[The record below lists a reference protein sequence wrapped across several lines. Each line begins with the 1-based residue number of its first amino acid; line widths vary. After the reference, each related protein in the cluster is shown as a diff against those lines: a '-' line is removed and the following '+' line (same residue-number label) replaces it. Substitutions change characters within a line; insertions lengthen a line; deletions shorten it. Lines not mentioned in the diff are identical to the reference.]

1 MSDKI
6 VGRASF
12 VKTIVESVSARQP
25 DWSDEQIAARIGREP
40 TWPSVT
46 VEEVARWRP

>member
-1 MSDKI
+1 MTEQI
-6 VGRASF
+6 VGRDPF
-12 VKTIVESVSARQP
+12 VKTITESVGAWQP
-25 DWSDEQIAARIGREP
+25 DWSDEQIAERISREP